1 MVMPQGHLGDRLW
14 PVSSL
19 ALGGGGLGQVWG
31 KTSREECVATVRRAV
46 ELGITLLD
54 MAPMYGQGEAENV
67 IGEAFDGTLPEGVRV
82 TTKCMLGQTPVGEIE
97 ATLRASLRASLERM
111 RLKRVD
117 ILLLHSFLAPDDFDA
132 TPLGAVGKF
141 AVTYWT
147 SYLQGVLP
155 ALEKMKAEGLI
166 GDWGLSGIGFPDQVL
181 RALAHN
187 PCPAVVQVISNPLDS
202 AGELTIWPSGLSRA
216 REIGL
221 AAAAAH
227 VGVMA
232 IRAVNGGALTDA
244 LDRELPAG
252 NRVRGDFDK
261 AAPLRALAKEI
272 GTTTAALAHRY
283 AMSMHGGG
291 HTVVLGVKNRDE
303 LEECVAAAH
312 SGPLDAATVAKIDAA
327 VAHAVAEASSAA
339 AVSLDPDAAA
349 RLDKLLAERAK
360 L

>member
-1 MVMPQGHLGDRLW
+1 MPQGRLGDRLW

-31 KTSREECVATVRRAV
+31 KTSRQECVAAVRRAV

-54 MAPMYGQGEAENV
+54 MAPMYGQGEAEIV
-67 IGEAFDGTLPEGVRV
+67 IGEAFDGELPEGVHI
-82 TTKCMLGQTPVGEIE
+82 TTKCMLGQTPMCDIE
-97 ATLRASLRASLERM
+97 GALRKSLRESLERM

-117 ILLLHSFLAPDDFDA
+117 IFLLHSFIAPDDFDVK
-132 TPLGAVGKF
+132 PLGPVGMF
-141 AVTYWT
+141 AVTHWT
-147 SYLQGVLP
+147 SYVQGVLP
-155 ALEKMKAEGLI
+155 TLEKMKAEGLI

-187 PCPAVVQVISNPLDS
+187 PRPAVVQVISNPLNS
-202 AGELTIWPSGLSRA
+202 AGELTIWPSGSSRA
-216 REIGL
+216 REIG
-221 AAAAAH
+221 AAAAAAN

-244 LDRELPAG
+244 IDRELPAG
-252 NRVRGDFDK
+252 SRVRGDFDK

-283 AMSMHGGG
+283 AMAMHGGG
-291 HTVVLGVKNRDE
+291 HTVVLGIKNREE
-303 LEECVAAAH
+303 LEECVAAAC
-312 SGPLDAATVAKIDAA
+312 SGALDAATVANIDAA
-327 VAHAVAEASSAA
+327 LAHSVAEASSSA
-339 AVSLDPDAAA
+339 AVKLDPASAA
-349 RLDKLLAERAK
+349 RLDKQLADRAK